1 MTLNTFFETG
11 SSKFKEIGVFIGYL
25 SLLIGVIYFDWRP
38 FGIFLSIIVEYFVVL
53 VLYSFL
59 YFHRGVSK
67 PVGET
72 SFINIFVPAMAVGVI
87 NTGFAM
93 TLVSNI
99 MHGSEYK
106 LEMENLWWSVVAI
119 ALTLFL
125 LHSLF
130 LRSKWSSGQ
139 LMDKYRSMVYTGI
152 MAFVA
157 MNIGGIMALD
167 ASKDP
172 ENHFVVIT
180 MVTMRLIF
188 EVWMNHFQK
197 TK

>member
-1 MTLNTFFETG
+1 
-11 SSKFKEIGVFIGYL
+11 
-25 SLLIGVIYFDWRP
+25 
-38 FGIFLSIIVEYFVVL
+38 
-53 VLYSFL
+53 
-59 YFHRGVSK
+59 
-67 PVGET
+67 
-72 SFINIFVPAMAVGVI
+72 MAVGVI

>member
-1 MTLNTFFETG
+1 LINNRFFKGRFTRL
-11 SSKFKEIGVFIGYL
+11 KEIGVFVGYL
-25 SLLIGVIYFDWRP
+25 TLLVGVIYFDWRP
-38 FGIFLSIIVEYFVVL
+38 FGIFLSVIVEYFVVL

-67 PVGET
+67 PIGET
-72 SFINIFVPAMAVGVI
+72 SFVNIFVPAMAVGII

-93 TLVSNI
+93 SLVSTLI
-99 MHGSEYK
+99 LRSEYQV
-106 LEMENLWWSVVAI
+106 EMENLWWSVSAI
-119 ALTLFL
+119 ALTLFV
-125 LHSLF
+125 LHGLF
-130 LRSKWSSGQ
+130 IRAKWSSNQ

-157 MNIGGIMALD
+157 MNIGGVLALEV
-167 ASKDP
+167 SKNNED
-172 ENHFVVIT
+172 HIVVIT

-197 TK
+197 SK